1 MTEPHEFDEY
11 MLFRWRR
18 EQIKEQI
25 KKNKHIKRIRNKVKK
40 GKLKRS

>member
-1 MTEPHEFDEY
+1 MAEPHEFDECVLY
-11 MLFRWRR
+11 RWYR

-25 KKNKHIKRIRNKVKK
+25 KKNKHIKRIRDKVKK